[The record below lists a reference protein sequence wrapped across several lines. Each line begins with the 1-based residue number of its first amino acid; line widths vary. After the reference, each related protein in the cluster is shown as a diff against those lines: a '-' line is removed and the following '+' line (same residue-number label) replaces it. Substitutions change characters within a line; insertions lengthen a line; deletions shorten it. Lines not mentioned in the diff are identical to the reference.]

1 MFWIMGKK
9 RAMYKLHC
17 TKSLWKKGQVVKL
30 KFVDCNVYGIIA
42 EYIEINHQ
50 LYVLEIVCQTKE
62 NVLLSSYG
70 KS

>member
-1 MFWIMGKK
+1 MDYGKEK
-9 RAMYKLHC
+9 SHVQTILHEKLM
-17 TKSLWKKGQVVKL
+17 KKGQVVKL
-30 KFVDCNVYGIIA
+30 KFMDCNVYGIIA

-50 LYVLEIVCQTKE
+50 PYVLEIVCQTKE